1 LRKSLT
7 GVGSTCSGAQAGI
20 EKYRGG
26 QLLSIGYSEK
36 CMYRGLIHND
46 NCVSVSNPAE
56 GIGRDC
62 VDVKLRSRYRPTD
75 NSAPVPVKLDL
86 HVSGLGLTTLYESA
100 IRLKT
105 PSMVLA
111 PALFQ

>member
-1 LRKSLT
+1 
-7 GVGSTCSGAQAGI
+7 
-20 EKYRGG
+20 
-26 QLLSIGYSEK
+26 
-36 CMYRGLIHND
+36 
-46 NCVSVSNPAE
+46 VSNPAE
-56 GIGRDC
+56 GIAPDC
-62 VDVKLRSRYRPTD
+62 VNVKLRSRYRPTD

-105 PSMVLA
+105 SSMLLA